1 MKKWKG
7 AAGVCINDNG
17 ELLMVKQGKPEEPKT
32 WSVPSGGLEDGETLE
47 ECCVREVREETG
59 YQAEVIEKLFVKK
72 TELEGY
78 DVEVHYFIIRLIGG
92 KSVIQDPDGLIHA
105 IEWVSYESINKYEL
119 SFPEDLE
126 FLKEQLNKRL
136 YSKR

>member
-17 ELLMVKQGKPEEPKT
+17 ELLMVKQGKPEESKT

-78 DVEVHYFIIRLIGG
+78 DIEVHYFIIRLIGG